1 MKSTVTRLETLRAIE
16 DCLSMLERLVEKAGL
31 AWTSQEDCLDQLS
44 NVKCSIMDEIHS
56 ELQGAHRDWQV
67 GYGEITLTEEK

>member
-16 DCLSMLERLVEKAGL
+16 DCLSMIERLVEKAGL

-44 NVKCSIMDEIHS
+44 SVKCSILDEIHS
-56 ELQGAHRDWQV
+56 EIQGRAHDWQV
-67 GYGEITLTEEK
+67 GYGEIILTEEE